1 MSVTEVHEEK
11 ETLSVDVLLPGHEA
25 RITTPLFTHT
35 RKALLEREGGRCWIC
50 ARTAEEAGAPLEAH
64 HFGIERSFATAPI
77 NWDVVRRDFPNFDW
91 ASFDEA
97 DPLKFVDNMEAQGL
111 VLCKDHHTH
120 PETGIHTLPWPLFV
134 MQRYLKSGYK
144 FTPTETIQ
152 HDPQ

>member
-1 MSVTEVHEEK
+1 
-11 ETLSVDVLLPGHEA
+11 
-25 RITTPLFTHT
+25 
-35 RKALLEREGGRCWIC
+35 
-50 ARTAEEAGAPLEAH
+50 
-64 HFGIERSFATAPI
+64 
-77 NWDVVRRDFPNFDW
+77 
-91 ASFDEA
+91 
-97 DPLKFVDNMEAQGL
+97 MEAQGL